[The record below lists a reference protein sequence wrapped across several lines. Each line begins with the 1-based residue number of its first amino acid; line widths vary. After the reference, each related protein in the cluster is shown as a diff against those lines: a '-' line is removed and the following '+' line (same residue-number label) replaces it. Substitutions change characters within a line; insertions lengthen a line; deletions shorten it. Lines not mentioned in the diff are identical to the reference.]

1 MECAEFFGVSDVG
14 GECRTSGIVWRR
26 CQGGVSD
33 VGDSVVLSDVV
44 GLGGGRGET
53 LPVRAPKNT
62 YGEVPGPGPGENYSW
77 TDLEVRGRRS
87 PAGEQL

>member
-1 MECAEFFGVSDVG
+1 MSDVG

-44 GLGGGRGET
+44 GLGGGERGD
-53 LPVRAPKNT
+53 A
-62 YGEVPGPGPGENYSW
+62 PGPGPE
-77 TDLEVRGRRS
+77 EHVRGGPRSGPRRK
-87 PAGEQL
+87 LLLD